1 MDSLIEILRT
11 LLRHQYKLII
21 MPVLTMALIYY
32 FTRNLPQQYRTEG
45 RMYLNLQESKGLSLS
60 DEDLK
65 QYQVHSYFQN
75 TVELLKSKRTL
86 ERVRLKVI
94 EQALQTQ
101 PNFFHHGNSTLVNN
115 RAQVEQRLIELNAG
129 QPLTAGSSTDQ
140 LMITFLQFHQLND
153 DGIRNTILA
162 YRIMDS
168 NFMKVELTAEHPEK
182 AQLLAQLFIEAL
194 IDENKD
200 LAKNKIKGHKDI
212 IEGLV
217 RQAKEDLNNK
227 VNRLEQY
234 KSTNSI
240 INLGEHTKAIVVYL
254 VQLEGQRANLMARI
268 AASSRGRKEVL
279 STVQSGN
286 EVSLDL
292 SSHEEILELK
302 NKLKHLNREALLLSF
317 EQQKVAD
324 AKIIEKN
331 IDQTKSEI
339 QNKLVELARKT
350 PYDPSQ
356 FQLDLASRY
365 LNYDLD
371 AETSADMIDIIN
383 TEIQRVN
390 LYSKRFAPFESTIGA
405 YEQEINTANNVYLTL
420 LNKLSLTESMEYG
433 SGENVIEV
441 IDPPQIPTSPQASK
455 RLLMIASGGMAVFVL
470 IAAFFIVIHLL
481 DASVSTVEK
490 LESYSALSVLAAIP
504 QQPIKSTPEI
514 KGAWMS
520 VENQQWMQLAQLILN
535 RCQGD
540 ENVVLLTSAFG
551 EQGQHAM
558 ALQTQKFLK
567 EANLRVAIVIA
578 NRAEEVLSFDVDM
591 RVLIRNDGLMVNR
604 ERIMTELKKLKKEN
618 DVVII
623 LPAAMDQIAELNFW
637 MAEANHLVLAFQAN
651 RVFTKID
658 KRAEEYIQRSPISFL
673 GTILIGVK
681 PEFMEDF
688 LGGLPV
694 RKSAL
699 RRWIKKII
707 TRNLR

>member
-1 MDSLIEILRT
+1 MDSLIEVLRT
-11 LLRHQYKLII
+11 LLRHRYKLLIV
-21 MPVLTMALIYY
+21 PVLTMAFIYY

-94 EQALQTQ
+94 EQALQPQ
-101 PNFFHHGNSTLVNN
+101 PNFFHHGNTKLVSS
-115 RAQVEQRLIELNAG
+115 RAQVEQRVAELKSG
-129 QPLTAGSSTDQ
+129 QQLTTGSSIDQ
-140 LMITFLQFHQLND
+140 IISSFLQFHQLSD
-153 DGIRNTILA
+153 HDIRNSLLA
-162 YRIMDS
+162 YRLMDS
-168 NFMKVELTAEHPEK
+168 NFMKVELTSEHPEK

-194 IDENKD
+194 IEENKE

-227 VNRLEQY
+227 VKRLEQY
-234 KSTNSI
+234 KSTNII

-292 SSHEEILELK
+292 SGHEEILDLK
-302 NKLKHLNREALLLSF
+302 NKLKRLNREALLLSF
-317 EQQKVAD
+317 EHQKPAD
-324 AKIIEKN
+324 ENIIAKN
-331 IDQTKSEI
+331 IEQAKSDI
-339 QNKLVELARKT
+339 QGKLVELARKT

-371 AETSADMIDIIN
+371 AETSNDMIDIIN

-390 LYSKRFAPFESTIGA
+390 QYSKRFAPFESTIGA

-441 IDPPQIPTSPQASK
+441 IDPPQIPDSPQPSK
-455 RLLMIASGGMAVFVL
+455 RWLMIASGGLAVFVL
-470 IAAFFIVIHLL
+470 IAAFFTIVHLL

-490 LESYSALSVLAAIP
+490 LEAYSVLPVLAAIP
-504 QQPIKSTPEI
+504 QQPIRSTPEVQH
-514 KGAWMS
+514 AWAS
-520 VENQQWMQLAQLILN
+520 VENQQWMQLAQVILN

-540 ENVVLLTSAFG
+540 ENVVLLTASYG

-558 ALQTQKFLK
+558 ALQIQKFLQ
-567 EANLRVAIVIA
+567 EARLRVAIVIA
-578 NRAEEVLSFDVDM
+578 NRAEEALGFDVDM
-591 RVLIRNDGLMVNR
+591 RAWIRNDGLMVNR
-604 ERIMTELKKLKKEN
+604 ERIMAELKKLKKEN
-618 DVVII
+618 DVVMV
-623 LPAAMDQIAELNFW
+623 LPAAMDQGAELNFW
-637 MAEANHLVLAFQAN
+637 MGEANHLVLAFQAN
-651 RVFTKID
+651 RIFTKID
-658 KRAEEYIQRSPISFL
+658 KRAEAYIQKSPISFL
-673 GTILIGVK
+673 GTILTSVK